1 MMADLVTVRPPEVWR
16 GMMINLILV
25 LSKECGEN
33 LTKYLS
39 GAHCTPG
46 TELSSGRQRNKRINV
61 IW

>member
-25 LSKECGEN
+25 HSKECGEN

-39 GAHCTPG
+39 GAQYRAVEHKET
-46 TELSSGRQRNKRINV
+46 NV
-61 IW
+61 

>member
-1 MMADLVTVRPPEVWR
+1 MISDLVTVRPPEVWR

-39 GAHCTPG
+39 GALLHSRVEHKET
-46 TELSSGRQRNKRINV
+46 NV
-61 IW
+61 

>member
-25 LSKECGEN
+25 HSKECGEN

-39 GAHCTPG
+39 GAAQS
-46 TELSSGRQRNKRINV
+46 TEHRAPSTVEDKETNV
-61 IW
+61 